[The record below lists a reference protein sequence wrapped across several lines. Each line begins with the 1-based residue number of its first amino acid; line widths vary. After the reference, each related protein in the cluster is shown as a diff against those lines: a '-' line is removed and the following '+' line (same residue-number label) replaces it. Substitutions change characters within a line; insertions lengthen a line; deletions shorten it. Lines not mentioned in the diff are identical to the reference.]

1 MAQMTVEVVGKQFV
15 RKYYK
20 MCSDEP
26 ENLYRFY
33 QNESQLVYGEGS
45 GEVEPVTGIE
55 GIKSKINSRGCK
67 GAEFNIASGTVRHL
81 LKRPSWTKH
90 FRWAPSPPH
99 DCPSTRTAH
108 DPLPLSRRALLGPAF
123 RHARRPAHHEQRR
136 DGDGD
141 GHHHQEGRPGAPVR
155 AELLPSPAGEEP

>member
-67 GAEFNIASGTVRHL
+67 GAEFNIASGTLDAQPTMNNGVMVMVTGTITKKDDQARQFVQSFFLAPQEKNPKSFFVLNDTFRIVETPAVVTYGVTVR
-81 LKRPSWTKH
+81 
-90 FRWAPSPPH
+90 
-99 DCPSTRTAH
+99 
-108 DPLPLSRRALLGPAF
+108 
-123 RHARRPAHHEQRR
+123 
-136 DGDGD
+136 
-141 GHHHQEGRPGAPVR
+141 
-155 AELLPSPAGEEP
+155 